1 MLNCSKVSE
10 GQPVTSVGD
19 KLIHEAENIFK
30 EKGHLTDE
38 ILSALR
44 FVYQTPLLPALDLT
58 DNKAVTMVISP
69 SGRKLYQVM
78 GSSGKPYTCFLNS
91 RYCSCPAY
99 RYSVLLKE
107 DHILVNNGSPTCI
120 HIIYL
125 CKHVLALRLS
135 DAMGLTRTTNI
146 SDKELTN
153 MIVQMD

>member
-107 DHILVNNGSPTCI
+107 DHIL
-120 HIIYL
+120 